1 MSPDDLNRHQI
12 ERLAFIRYLFT
23 LGVQHAQ
30 GAGPQSSV
38 AILLFH
44 DAVELFL
51 VLASETLHVKRADG
65 FMNYFQPLDEV
76 LKPGPPM
83 PERESMRR
91 LNDARNALKHKGLR
105 ADRADL
111 EHHTEA
117 VIRFF
122 EEATPRIFGAD
133 IDSVSLV
140 AVVRCEGA
148 QPYLQAA
155 ELAYK
160 EHRAADGSRACAE
173 ALDEVLRD
181 YEQRQS
187 DRWLESPFSP
197 IHRLRNVWLT
207 EGGSR
212 AERKLRECIDA
223 LNKTVIDLHERTRL
237 LSLGVDYRRYA
248 RFQRLT
254 PHVQHTFGGSRHV
267 LGDPPDITTDELRFC
282 IDFVIDTALQLQMA
296 DADVGH
302 PTTGIAGKD
311 E

>member
-51 VLASETLHVKRADG
+51 VLASEALHVKRADS
-65 FMNYFQPLDEV
+65 FMNYFQPLDEK

-148 QPYLQAA
+148 QPYCRPPNWPMESTERQTDRVHARRHSMKFYA
-155 ELAYK
+155 ITNNV
-160 EHRAADGSRACAE
+160 RATAG
-173 ALDEVLRD
+173 
-181 YEQRQS
+181 
-187 DRWLESPFSP
+187 W
-197 IHRLRNVWLT
+197 N
-207 EGGSR
+207 
-212 AERKLRECIDA
+212 
-223 LNKTVIDLHERTRL
+223 
-237 LSLGVDYRRYA
+237 RRFP
-248 RFQRLT
+248 R
-254 PHVQHTFGGSRHV
+254 G
-267 LGDPPDITTDELRFC
+267 
-282 IDFVIDTALQLQMA
+282 TA
-296 DADVGH
+296 
-302 PTTGIAGKD
+302 
-311 E
+311 

>member
-1 MSPDDLNRHQI
+1 MSPDELNRHQI

-51 VLASETLHVKRADG
+51 VLASEALHVKRADS

-140 AVVRCEGA
+140 AVVRCESA

-155 ELAYK
+155 ELAYG

-197 IHRLRNVWLT
+197 RHRLRTARLT
-207 EGGSR
+207 DEESDLG
-212 AERKLRECIDA
+212 RKLRQHIEA
-223 LNKTVIDLHERTRL
+223 LTKTVIDLHERTRL

-254 PHVQHTFGGSRHV
+254 PYVHSLGGSRRV
-267 LGDPPDITTDELRFC
+267 LGNPPDITTDELRFC

-302 PTTGIAGKD
+302 PIAGSAEED

>member
-1 MSPDDLNRHQI
+1 MSPDELNRHQI

-51 VLASETLHVKRADG
+51 VLASEALHVKRADS

-140 AVVRCEGA
+140 AVVRCESA

-155 ELAYK
+155 ELAYG

-197 IHRLRNVWLT
+197 RHRLRTARLT
-207 EGGSR
+207 DEESGLG
-212 AERKLRECIDA
+212 RKLRQHIEA

-254 PHVQHTFGGSRHV
+254 PYVHSLGGSRRV
-267 LGDPPDITTDELRFC
+267 LGNPPDITTDELRFC

>member
-51 VLASETLHVKRADG
+51 VLASEALHVKRADS
-65 FMNYFQPLDEV
+65 FMNYFQPLDEK

-140 AVVRCEGA
+140 AVVRCESA

-155 ELAYK
+155 ELAYG
-160 EHRAADGSRACAE
+160 EHRATDGSRACAE

-197 IHRLRNVWLT
+197 RHRLRAV
-207 EGGSR
+207 
-212 AERKLRECIDA
+212 
-223 LNKTVIDLHERTRL
+223 
-237 LSLGVDYRRYA
+237 
-248 RFQRLT
+248 RLT
-254 PHVQHTFGGSRHV
+254 KERSGVGREVERMHKGAEQDGDRSTRENAVAQPWRGLPTVREIPAVDAPRASRSW
-267 LGDPPDITTDELRFC
+267 GITSCDWQSTRHHD
-282 IDFVIDTALQLQMA
+282 
-296 DADVGH
+296 G
-302 PTTGIAGKD
+302 
-311 E
+311 